1 MAEKVPA
8 VGQDSPMVGRGRE
21 LHAVE
26 QVLARLAAG
35 RPAVVEV
42 TGEPGIGKTRLLDEL
57 TRAAGRRGYVVAR
70 GGAEEGDRD
79 VPYAAITRALDP
91 LIDALDPRLLGAPEQ
106 AQLAAMF
113 PSLPGRRVAPGSR
126 AGPQRRRL
134 FTAVRA
140 LLVQLA
146 RRRPLV
152 LALDDLQWA
161 DGGSVELLSYLL
173 RSPPAGPVLL
183 ALTYRPRQVAAAL
196 ASEIDTTR
204 GAIRLELGPLSVPAA
219 TSLLDRLGL
228 SLPPVACADLHTASG
243 GNPCYLLAL
252 APCGGTSPAGPA
264 GTGLAAQVRRL
275 LRCEIDALPVASRD
289 VALLAAVAGDVVR
302 PEIVAAV
309 AQLPEHTVL
318 AALDEMAARDLVRET
333 EVPGAWRF
341 RHPVLRQVVY
351 DSVPPGQRLAAHRR
365 TALVL
370 EARGVP
376 LGERAHHV
384 ECAAPRGD
392 EPAVALLAEAARTS
406 LARAPATAVR
416 WYEAALRLVPE
427 REDTSRAHRGLLV
440 AYADALVVTGRLPD
454 AAEALV
460 SAMSLPVAGDPAND
474 ACLAAQ
480 AGRVYNLHGRH
491 DRAADL
497 LYPALAALPDHGGS
511 KASAL
516 TLELAQVAFW
526 RRDYHAMHRFT
537 DQALDGARLMD
548 TDPLLVDAAAQRAFA
563 GYQLGATADA
573 LGYLAEAA
581 GVADALPDQ
590 VFTGRLETLSHLGH
604 VETVLGH
611 ERAALRHVDRAL
623 AIARRTGA
631 DYVVPL
637 LRCNRTRSLIHQGR
651 LAEAVAEAETALEG
665 ALTCANEMFR
675 TVALLYATWACRDR
689 GDPVAAVRYGE
700 QALAAGQDLSVLAT
714 AVAGLHLAEALHD
727 LGAVERALS
736 VLLTA
741 AGGGDLTSLEPPLR
755 PRGYELLARAE
766 AARGQV
772 AAATRY
778 AELAMHCPIVSFPR
792 GRLHAQRARATALC
806 AQGRHS
812 EAVTAAAASVEDAQA
827 VQAPVEIGRSRLL
840 LGRLQNTVG
849 DREQAARTLA
859 QAEADLATIG
869 ADRERD
875 LAAGE
880 LRALGI
886 RVLGM
891 RRPRRSRPAHHADGT
906 SRLSTRER
914 QVAGLVAAG
923 RTNRQIAAQL
933 AITDNTVETHLR
945 RIFAKLEVSSRAAV
959 AAAIAGSGKQGLVC
973 GSTSGTESCR
983 HTTA

>member
-1 MAEKVPA
+1 MPA
-8 VGQDSPMVGRGRE
+8 VGQNSLMVGRGRE
-21 LHAVE
+21 LHVVE

-35 RPAVVEV
+35 RPAVMGV

-70 GGAEEGDRD
+70 GRAEEDD
-79 VPYAAITRALDP
+79 HNIPYAAITHALDP
-91 LIDALDPRLLGAPEQ
+91 LIDALDPRILGALDQE
-106 AQLAAMF
+106 QLAAMF
-113 PSLPGRRVAPGSR
+113 SSLPGRRVAPGSL
-126 AGPQRRRL
+126 AGPERRRL

-146 RRRPLV
+146 RHRPLV

-161 DGGSVELLSYLL
+161 DGGSVELLSHLL
-173 RSPPAGPVLL
+173 RRPPAGPVLL
-183 ALTYRPRQVAAAL
+183 ALAYRPRQVGAAL
-196 ASEIDTTR
+196 ASAIDTTS
-204 GAIRLELGPLSVPAA
+204 GAIRLELGPLSAPAA
-219 TSLLDRLGL
+219 SSLLDRLGL

-252 APCGGTSPAGPA
+252 APGGGTSPAGTA
-264 GTGLAAQVRRL
+264 GTGLPAQVRRTL
-275 LRCEIDALPVASRD
+275 QREVDALPVVSRD
-289 VALLAAVAGDVVR
+289 VALLAAVVGDVVR

-309 AQLPEHTVL
+309 AQVPAHTVL
-318 AALDEMAARDLVRET
+318 GALDEMAARDLVRET
-333 EVPGAWRF
+333 EVPGAWCF

-351 DSVPPGQRLAAHRR
+351 DSVPPGRRLAAHRR

-370 EARGVP
+370 EACGVP
-376 LGERAHHV
+376 LVERAHHV

-406 LARAPATAVR
+406 LASAPATAVR

-427 REDTSRAHRGLLV
+427 REDTSGTHRGLLV
-440 AYADALVVTGRLPD
+440 AYADALIGTGRLPD
-454 AAEALV
+454 VAEVLIRAR
-460 SAMSLPVAGDPAND
+460 SLPFAGDPAND
-474 ACLAAQ
+474 ACLVAQ
-480 AGRVYNLHGRH
+480 AGRVYNLHGQH

-497 LYPALAALPDHGGS
+497 LYPALASLPDHGGR

-526 RRDYHAMHRFT
+526 RRDYSAMHRFT

-548 TDPLLVDAAAQRAFA
+548 NAPLLVDAVAQRAFA

-581 GVADALPDQ
+581 DIADALPDQ
-590 VFTGRLETLSHLGH
+590 VFAGRIEVLSHLGH
-604 VETVLGH
+604 VENVLGH
-611 ERAALRHVDRAL
+611 ERDALRHVDRAL
-623 AIARRTGA
+623 AIARRTGQS
-631 DYVVPL
+631 YVVPL

-665 ALTCANEMFR
+665 ARMSANDMFR
-675 TVALLYATWACRDR
+675 TVALLCATWASRDR
-689 GDPVAAVRYGE
+689 GDPVAAARYGE
-700 QALAAGQDLSVLAT
+700 QALAAGRDLSALAT
-714 AVAGLHLAEALHD
+714 AVAGLYLAEALYD
-727 LGAVERALS
+727 LGALERALS

-741 AGGGDLTSLEPPLR
+741 AGGGDLTLLEPPLR

-766 AARGQV
+766 ADRGQV

-778 AELAMHCPIVSFPR
+778 AELAMRCPIVHFPR

-812 EAVTAAAASVEDAQA
+812 EALTAATAPVEDAQA

-840 LGRLQNTVG
+840 LGHVQNAVG
-849 DREQAARTLA
+849 DREQAVRTLA
-859 QAEADLATIG
+859 QSEADLATTG

-875 LAAGE
+875 PAARE
-880 LRALGI
+880 LRA
-886 RVLGM
+886 LGM
-891 RRPRRSRPAHHADGT
+891 RRPRRSSPAHRPDGT
-906 SRLSTRER
+906 SRLSTREG

-923 RTNRQIAAQL
+923 RMNRQIATQL
-933 AITDNTVETHLR
+933 AITDNTVETHLK
-945 RIFAKLEVSSRAAV
+945 RIFTKLEVSSRAAV
-959 AAAIAGSGKQGLVC
+959 AAAIVGSLTVTGKQGPAH
-973 GSTSGTESCR
+973 GSTSGTECCC

>member
-1 MAEKVPA
+1 MVEKVLA

-21 LHAVE
+21 LHATQ

-57 TRAAGRRGYVVAR
+57 TRAAERRGYVVAC

-79 VPYAAITRALDP
+79 FPYAAITRALDP
-91 LIDALDPRLLGAPEQ
+91 LIEALDPRMLGALEQ
-106 AQLAAMF
+106 EQLAAVL
-113 PSLPGRRVAPGSR
+113 PSLPGRRVAPGAL
-126 AGPQRRRL
+126 AGPEQRRL
-134 FTAVRA
+134 LTAVRA

-173 RSPPAGPVLL
+173 RSLPADPVLL
-183 ALTYRPRQVAAAL
+183 ALAYRPRQVSASL
-196 ASEIDTTR
+196 ASAIDTTR
-204 GAIRLELGPLSVPAA
+204 EAIRLELGPLSVPAVS
-219 TSLLDRLGL
+219 SLLDRLGL
-228 SLPPVACADLHTASG
+228 SLPPVARADLHTASG

-252 APCGGTSPAGPA
+252 APGSRTSPASPA
-264 GTGLAAQVRRL
+264 GTGLAAQVRRML
-275 LRCEIDALPVASRD
+275 LCEVDALPAASRN

-309 AQLPEHTVL
+309 AQVPEPTVL
-318 AALDEMAARDLVRET
+318 TALDEMAARDLIRET
-333 EVPGAWRF
+333 EMPGAWRF

-351 DSVPPGQRLAAHRR
+351 DAVPPGQRLAAHRR
-365 TALVL
+365 TSLVL

-392 EPAVALLAEAARTS
+392 ESAVALLAEAARTS
-406 LARAPATAVR
+406 LAGAPTTAVR

-427 REDTSRAHRGLLV
+427 REDTSRSHRELLV

-460 SAMSLPVAGDPAND
+460 SALPVAGDPAND

-497 LYPALAALPDHGGS
+497 LYPALAALPDHGGQPV
-511 KASAL
+511 SAL

-526 RRDYHAMHRFT
+526 RRDYRAMHRFT
-537 DQALDGARLMD
+537 DQALDGARLLD
-548 TDPLLVDAAAQRAFA
+548 NAPLLVDAVAQRAFA

-581 GVADALPDQ
+581 DIADALPDQ
-590 VFTGRLETLSHLGH
+590 VLARRIEALSHLGH

-623 AIARRTGA
+623 AIAQRTGA

-651 LAEAVAEAETALEG
+651 LVEAVAEAETALEG

-700 QALAAGQDLSVLAT
+700 QALAAGRDLSVLAT
-714 AVAGLHLAEALHD
+714 AVAGLHLAEALYD
-727 LGAVERALS
+727 LGAMERALS

-741 AGGGDLTSLEPPLR
+741 AGGGDLISLEPPLR

-766 AARGQV
+766 ATRGQV
-772 AAATRY
+772 AAAARY
-778 AELAMHCPIVSFPR
+778 AELAMRAPIASFPR
-792 GRLHAQRARATALC
+792 GRLHAQRAQAIALC

-812 EAVTAAAASVEDAQA
+812 EAVIAAAASVEDAQV

-875 LAAGE
+875 LTARE
-880 LRALGI
+880 LRTMGI
-886 RVLGM
+886 RTLE
-891 RRPRRSRPAHHADGT
+891 RRLRPAHHADGT

-914 QVAGLVAAG
+914 QVAELVAAG
-923 RTNRQIAAQL
+923 RTNRQIAAQF
-933 AITDNTVETHLR
+933 AISENTVETHLK

-959 AAAIAGSGKQGLVC
+959 AAAIVGTAG
-973 GSTSGTESCR
+973 CR